1 MILVGLQRLMFLPF
15 CFPSNLQAVDDL
27 AERLDETLLLDVL
40 AAGGKVFLTS
50 YTLVQFLVGYL
61 YYVVC
66 I

>member
-1 MILVGLQRLMFLPF
+1 MILVGVQRLMFLQF